1 MYKKRIPF
9 TKKKCIEIPGCKK
22 RRKKDSKLYI
32 KKQKKYANIIFQINP
47 AESNIDKKNKKK
59 WVDTKIRILI
69 TKRINRLLFIK
80 TLSKICKKVDYSE
93 NNKHLII
100 NLDSN
105 YISVH
110 NFRKELIKI
119 SKDLDEILAI
129 SPKYKNKETG
139 IMQFTILFYI
149 FDVIKKQ
156 RINSKINI

>member
-1 MYKKRIPF
+1 M
-9 TKKKCIEIPGCKK
+9 
-22 RRKKDSKLYI
+22 
-32 KKQKKYANIIFQINP
+32 
-47 AESNIDKKNKKK
+47 
-59 WVDTKIRILI
+59 
-69 TKRINRLLFIK
+69 
-80 TLSKICKKVDYSE
+80 
-93 NNKHLII
+93 II

-110 NFRKELIKI
+110 NFQKELIKI
-119 SKDLDEILAI
+119 SKGLDEILAI